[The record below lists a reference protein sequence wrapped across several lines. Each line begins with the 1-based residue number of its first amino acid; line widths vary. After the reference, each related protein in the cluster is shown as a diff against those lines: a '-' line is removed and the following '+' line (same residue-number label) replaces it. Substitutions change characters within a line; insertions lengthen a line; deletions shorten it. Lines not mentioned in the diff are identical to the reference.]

1 MVMMMLLRR
10 ANVDQATGFSG
21 LAGEWSGASHRSV
34 KGQIVKASKGTAVSL
49 LQVFVGD
56 QSKAKQSNPRPT
68 IHAGK
73 LAVLRV
79 VVALDPVGPA
89 AYLVSPSISGAPPH
103 RRRDSSSQWWN
114 APTLPPWPYGLCL
127 SAK

>member
-56 QSKAKQSNPRPT
+56 QSKAKQSKAKQPT
-68 IHAGK
+68 
-73 LAVLRV
+73 
-79 VVALDPVGPA
+79 PNNT
-89 AYLVSPSISGAPPH
+89 
-103 RRRDSSSQWWN
+103 RR
-114 APTLPPWPYGLCL
+114 
-127 SAK
+127 